1 MNYITYW
8 KSYVADKSICLKGHM
23 LIETSSYFVQFD
35 IWRRVSYFAK
45 KFQTKNSSNIIVNPN
60 FTWLVQC
67 FTTLSDIQGKR
78 SEEKN
83 CLSKGLSQQW
93 VSLARKSGWETAK
106 LAPPYRWAS
115 RPSRIVLRVIF
126 INNMVGEVVGVIVVR
141 VLLVGVMVVEV
152 MVISNE
158 LFGNQLLLIYQKA
171 KVWVLSSNFKIC
183 WIVSISCS
191 WILLSRNILVK
202 PGSWSQRCS
211 MDTQA
216 PSLQVKSPSRQP
228 VSFKN
233 VV

>member
-1 MNYITYW
+1 MNFITYW

-93 VSLARKSGWETAK
+93 VSLARKCGWETAK
-106 LAPPYRWAS
+106 LAPPYRWTS
-115 RPSRIVLRVIF
+115 RPSRIAVRVIF
-126 INNMVGEVVGVIVVR
+126 INNMVREVVGVMVVGVIV
-141 VLLVGVMVVEV
+141 
-152 MVISNE
+152 ISNE
-158 LFGNQLLLIYQKA
+158 MLVNQLLPPRLPRGQSLSPLIQLPNLY
-171 KVWVLSSNFKIC
+171 
-183 WIVSISCS
+183 
-191 WILLSRNILVK
+191 
-202 PGSWSQRCS
+202 
-211 MDTQA
+211 
-216 PSLQVKSPSRQP
+216 
-228 VSFKN
+228 
-233 VV
+233 